1 MKSIAIFLPVYNSHK
16 NLEKIISNL
25 YKIKNYK
32 KKIYIID
39 NNSNNISKKEK
50 IYLLKKIQ
58 NKHKNINLKLVINK
72 QDYGIGGSMK
82 IFFNLIKKK
91 NYNYILSL
99 ITSGRF
105 NSKNLVSSLNK
116 NIAKEND
123 FIIFSRFYKRG
134 TAKNYNTLR
143 YIFNIFFINL
153 TKILTGSKLS
163 DPGSIVMLIKKK
175 LIYKI
180 AYEKIT
186 NGSHFGHFFN
196 VLMSMLNV
204 KILELPII
212 WKEGNVKSHLNS
224 LSYVTILFASL
235 VKFFL
240 TKSFFINKE
249 NKFKYDLINF

>member
-91 NYNYILSL
+91 I
-99 ITSGRF
+99 I
-105 NSKNLVSSLNK
+105 
-116 NIAKEND
+116 
-123 FIIFSRFYKRG
+123 IIF
-134 TAKNYNTLR
+134 
-143 YIFNIFFINL
+143 
-153 TKILTGSKLS
+153 
-163 DPGSIVMLIKKK
+163 
-175 LIYKI
+175 
-180 AYEKIT
+180 
-186 NGSHFGHFFN
+186 
-196 VLMSMLNV
+196 
-204 KILELPII
+204 
-212 WKEGNVKSHLNS
+212 
-224 LSYVTILFASL
+224 
-235 VKFFL
+235 
-240 TKSFFINKE
+240 
-249 NKFKYDLINF
+249 